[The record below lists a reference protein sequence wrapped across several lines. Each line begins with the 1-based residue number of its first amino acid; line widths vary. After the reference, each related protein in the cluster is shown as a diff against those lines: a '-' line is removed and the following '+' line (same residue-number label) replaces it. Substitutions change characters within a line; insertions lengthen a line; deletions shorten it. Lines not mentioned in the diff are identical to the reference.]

1 LDRETDTDIK
11 QVIEKIAYC
20 GKHNANVL
28 ISVICAAH
36 LSKRVNVLSML
47 TLTIRYKELLKTKL
61 NTQVNN
67 TLVNVS
73 ITGGIGRDLR
83 ILLVFIIV
91 IKCE

>member
-1 LDRETDTDIK
+1 MFYQK
-11 QVIEKIAYC
+11 AFA
-20 GKHNANVL
+20 HNAKVL

-36 LSKRVNVLSML
+36 LSKRVNVLSTL
-47 TLTIRYKELLKTKL
+47 TLISCYKELLKTNL

-67 TLVNVS
+67 TLVNIS
-73 ITGGIGRDLR
+73 ITGGIGRDFR